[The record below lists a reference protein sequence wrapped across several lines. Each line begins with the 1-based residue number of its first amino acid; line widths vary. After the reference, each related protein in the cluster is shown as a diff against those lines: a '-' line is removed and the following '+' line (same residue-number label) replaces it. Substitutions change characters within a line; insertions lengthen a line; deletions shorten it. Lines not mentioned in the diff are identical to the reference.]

1 MEKWQSLVY
10 RASLLRKW
18 TANVVPWVQIPSSP
32 PITINTYMKLQELT
46 ESFAK
51 KTYRDHRIPQELID
65 AVKQYAKEHYETDGW
80 DYVIETM
87 DDMEIAQEISGAV
100 TPKEAIAKMY
110 DLVKMLD
117 VHRKEIQSTAF

>member
-1 MEKWQSLVY
+1 
-10 RASLLRKW
+10 
-18 TANVVPWVQIPSSP
+18 
-32 PITINTYMKLQELT
+32 MKLQELT
-46 ESFAK
+46 ETFAK

-87 DDMEIAQEISGAV
+87 DDMEIAQEIGDTT
-100 TPKEAIAKMY
+100 TPEEAIAKMY

-117 VHRKEIQSTAF
+117 THRKEIQSTAF